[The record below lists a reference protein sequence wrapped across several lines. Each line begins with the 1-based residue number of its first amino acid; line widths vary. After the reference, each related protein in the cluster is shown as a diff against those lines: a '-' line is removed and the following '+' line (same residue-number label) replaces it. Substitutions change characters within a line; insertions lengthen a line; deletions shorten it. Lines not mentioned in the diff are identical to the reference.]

1 MLENLVTGVS
11 KTLVFTG
18 KELTKGAVTAKAELN
33 PQFLKTQAGALA
45 KFELMKKQ
53 YQKVNGAGVASID
66 MLANQKFAE
75 WKAEQEAQNALAEEM
90 MQSFTQKS
98 APQQPAPTQEKM
110 YTAEEVQQML
120 AQLQA
125 QKETQ
130 AV

>member
-1 MLENLVTGVS
+1 MLEQLVTGIS
-11 KTLVFTG
+11 KTVIFG
-18 KELTKGAVTAKAELN
+18 AKEASKGIVTAKAELN
-33 PQFLKTQAGALA
+33 PQFLKSQAGALA
-45 KFELMKKQ
+45 KFELMKKA
-53 YQKVNGAGVASID
+53 YTKANGAGTASID

-75 WKAEQEAQNALAEEM
+75 WKAEQDEQNAMAEQM
-90 MQSFTQKS
+90 MQSFTQAS
-98 APQQPAPTQEKM
+98 APQPAQKT

>member
-1 MLENLVTGVS
+1 MLENLITGVS

-18 KELTKGAVTAKAELN
+18 KELSKGAVTAKAELN

-53 YQKVNGAGVASID
+53 YQKVNGVGVASID

-75 WKAEQEAQNALAEEM
+75 WKAEQEEQNAMAEAM
-90 MQSFTQKS
+90 MQSFTQ
-98 APQQPAPTQEKM
+98 APTTPQPATKTYTQ
-110 YTAEEVQQML
+110 EEVQAML

-125 QKETQ
+125 QKEPQ

>member
-1 MLENLVTGVS
+1 MLENLVTGFS

-53 YQKVNGAGVASID
+53 YQKVNGAGVASVD

-75 WKAEQEAQNALAEEM
+75 WVKDQEEQNAMAEQM
-90 MQSFTQKS
+90 MQQFT
-98 APQQPAPTQEKM
+98 APQQPEVKT
-110 YTAEEVQQML
+110 YTAEEVQAML
-120 AQLQA
+120 AKLQ
-125 QKETQ
+125 QEKETQ

>member
-18 KELTKGAVTAKAELN
+18 KELTKGAVTAKKELN

-53 YQKVNGAGVASID
+53 YVKANGAGVASVD
-66 MLANQKFAE
+66 MQA
-75 WKAEQEAQNALAEEM
+75 NALFAQWKQEQDEQNVMAEAM
-90 MQSFTQKS
+90 MNSFTAT
-98 APQQPAPTQEKM
+98 APQPAPKTYTQ
-110 YTAEEVQQML
+110 EEVQAML
-120 AQLQA
+120 AKLQ
-125 QKETQ
+125 QEKETQ

>member
-18 KELTKGAVTAKAELN
+18 KELTKGAVTAKKELN

-53 YQKVNGAGVASID
+53 YVKANGAGVASVD
-66 MLANQKFAE
+66 MQANALFAQ
-75 WKAEQEAQNALAEEM
+75 WKQEQDEQNAMAEEM
-90 MQSFTQKS
+90 MKQFT
-98 APQQPAPTQEKM
+98 APKQPEVKT
-110 YTAEEVQQML
+110 YTAEEVQAML
-120 AQLQA
+120 AKLQ
-125 QKETQ
+125 QEKETQ

>member
-53 YQKVNGAGVASID
+53 YQKVNGAGVASVD

-75 WKAEQEAQNALAEEM
+75 WVKDQEEQNAMAEQM
-90 MQSFTQKS
+90 MQSFTQAS
-98 APQQPAPTQEKM
+98 VPQPAQQM
-110 YTAEEVQQML
+110 YTAEEVQAML

-125 QKETQ
+125 KETQ

>member
-18 KELTKGAVTAKAELN
+18 KELTKGAVTAKKELN
-33 PQFLKTQAGALA
+33 PQFLKTQAWALA

-53 YQKVNGAGVASID
+53 YVKANGAGVASVD
-66 MLANQKFAE
+66 MQANALFAQ
-75 WKAEQEAQNALAEEM
+75 WKQEQDEQNAMAEEM
-90 MQSFTQKS
+90 MQQFT
-98 APQQPAPTQEKM
+98 APQQPEVKT
-110 YTAEEVQQML
+110 YTAEEVQAML

>member
-1 MLENLVTGVS
+1 MLENLVTGIS
-11 KTLVFTG
+11 KSVIFAS
-18 KELTKGAVTAKAELN
+18 KEATKGIVTAKAELN

-53 YQKVNGAGVASID
+53 YQKVNGVGVASID

-75 WKAEQEAQNALAEEM
+75 WKAEQDEQNAMAEEM
-90 MQSFTQKS
+90 MQSFTTTQ
-98 APQQPAPTQEKM
+98 APQPAQKT
-110 YTAEEVQQML
+110 YTAEEVQAML

>member
-18 KELTKGAVTAKAELN
+18 KELTKGAVTAKKELN

-53 YQKVNGAGVASID
+53 YVKANGAGVASVD
-66 MLANQKFAE
+66 MQANALFAQ
-75 WKAEQEAQNALAEEM
+75 WKQEQDEQNAMAEEM
-90 MQSFTQKS
+90 MQSFTQ
-98 APQQPAPTQEKM
+98 APAQQPTQKT
-110 YTAEEVQQML
+110 YTQEEVQEIL

-125 QKETQ
+125 KETQ

>member
-18 KELTKGAVTAKAELN
+18 KELTKGAVTAKKELN

-45 KFELMKKQ
+45 KFELMKKA
-53 YQKVNGAGVASID
+53 YTKVNGAGVASID
-66 MLANQKFAE
+66 MQANQMFAQ
-75 WKAEQEAQNALAEEM
+75 WKAEQDEQNALAEEM
-90 MQSFTQKS
+90 MASFTQ
-98 APQQPAPTQEKM
+98 QEKQEVKT
-110 YTAEEVQQML
+110 YTAEEVQAML

-125 QKETQ
+125 QQKDQQ

>member
-18 KELTKGAVTAKAELN
+18 KELTKGVVIAKKELN

-53 YQKVNGAGVASID
+53 YVKANGAGVASVD
-66 MLANQKFAE
+66 MQANALFAQ
-75 WKAEQEAQNALAEEM
+75 WKKEQDEQNAMAEEM
-90 MQSFTQKS
+90 MQSFTQ
-98 APQQPAPTQEKM
+98 APAQQPTQKT
-110 YTAEEVQQML
+110 YTQEEVQAML

-125 QKETQ
+125 KETQ

>member
-18 KELTKGAVTAKAELN
+18 KELTKGAVTAKKELN

-53 YQKVNGAGVASID
+53 YQKVNGVGVASID
-66 MLANQKFAE
+66 MQANQMFAQ
-75 WKAEQEAQNALAEEM
+75 WKAEQEEQNRLAEEM
-90 MQSFTQKS
+90 MQEFTQS
-98 APQQPAPTQEKM
+98 APQPATKTYTQE
-110 YTAEEVQQML
+110 EVEALL

>member
-18 KELTKGAVTAKAELN
+18 KELTKGAVTAKKELN

-53 YQKVNGAGVASID
+53 YVKANGAGVASVD
-66 MLANQKFAE
+66 MQANALFAQ
-75 WKAEQEAQNALAEEM
+75 WKQEQDEQNAMAEEM
-90 MQSFTQKS
+90 MQSFTQ
-98 APQQPAPTQEKM
+98 APAQQPTQKT
-110 YTAEEVQQML
+110 YTQEEVQAML

-125 QKETQ
+125 KETQ

>member
-33 PQFLKTQAGALA
+33 PQFLKTQAGAIA

-53 YQKVNGAGVASID
+53 YQKVNGVGVASID

-75 WKAEQEAQNALAEEM
+75 WKAEQDEQNAMAEAM
-90 MQSFTQKS
+90 MQSFTQAQ
-98 APQQPAPTQEKM
+98 APSQPETKTYTQ
-110 YTAEEVQQML
+110 EEVQAML

-125 QKETQ
+125 KETQ

>member
-1 MLENLVTGVS
+1 MLENLITGVS

-33 PQFLKTQAGALA
+33 PQFLKSQSGALA

-53 YQKVNGAGVASID
+53 YQKVNGTGTASID
-66 MLANQKFAE
+66 ALANQKFAE
-75 WKAEQEAQNALAEEM
+75 WLKSEQEQNALAEEM
-90 MQSFTQKS
+90 MQSFTQ
-98 APQQPAPTQEKM
+98 APAQQPTQKT
-110 YTAEEVQQML
+110 YTQEEVQAML

-125 QKETQ
+125 KETQ

>member
-18 KELTKGAVTAKAELN
+18 KELTKGAVTAKKELN

-53 YQKVNGAGVASID
+53 YVKANGAGVASID
-66 MLANQKFAE
+66 MQANALFAQ
-75 WKAEQEAQNALAEEM
+75 WKQEQDEQNAMAEEM
-90 MQSFTQKS
+90 MQQFT
-98 APQQPAPTQEKM
+98 APQQPEVKT
-110 YTAEEVQQML
+110 YTAEEVQAML

>member
-18 KELTKGAVTAKAELN
+18 KELTKGAVTAKKELN

-53 YQKVNGAGVASID
+53 YVKVNGAGVASVD
-66 MLANQKFAE
+66 MQANALFAQ
-75 WKAEQEAQNALAEEM
+75 WKQEQDEQNAMAEEM
-90 MQSFTQKS
+90 MQSFT
-98 APQQPAPTQEKM
+98 APKQEVKT

-125 QKETQ
+125 KETQ

>member
-18 KELTKGAVTAKAELN
+18 KELTKGAVTAKKELN

-53 YQKVNGAGVASID
+53 YVKANGAGVASVD
-66 MLANQKFAE
+66 MQANALFAQ
-75 WKAEQEAQNALAEEM
+75 WKQEQDEQNAMAEEM
-90 MQSFTQKS
+90 MKSFTQ
-98 APQQPAPTQEKM
+98 APAQQPTQKT
-110 YTAEEVQQML
+110 YTQEEVQAML

-125 QKETQ
+125 KETQ

>member
-33 PQFLKTQAGALA
+33 PQFLKSQAGAIA

-53 YQKVNGAGVASID
+53 YQKVNGTGTASID
-66 MLANQKFAE
+66 ALANQKFAE
-75 WKAEQEAQNALAEEM
+75 WLKSEQEQNALAEEM
-90 MQSFTQKS
+90 MQSFTQAQ
-98 APQQPAPTQEKM
+98 APSQPAPKTYTQ
-110 YTAEEVQQML
+110 EEVQAML
-120 AQLQA
+120 AKLQ
-125 QKETQ
+125 QEKETQ

>member
-18 KELTKGAVTAKAELN
+18 KELTKGAVTAKKELN

-53 YQKVNGAGVASID
+53 YVKANGAGVASVD
-66 MLANQKFAE
+66 MQANALFAQ
-75 WKAEQEAQNALAEEM
+75 WKQEQDEQNAMAEEM
-90 MQSFTQKS
+90 MQSFTQTS
-98 APQQPAPTQEKM
+98 QPASKTYTQ
-110 YTAEEVQQML
+110 EEVQTML

-125 QKETQ
+125 KETQ

>member
-18 KELTKGAVTAKAELN
+18 KELTKGAVTAKKELN

-53 YQKVNGAGVASID
+53 YVKANGAGVASVD
-66 MLANQKFAE
+66 MQANALFAQ
-75 WKAEQEAQNALAEEM
+75 WKQEQDEQNAMAEAM
-90 MQSFTQKS
+90 MQSFTQ
-98 APQQPAPTQEKM
+98 APAQQPTQKT
-110 YTAEEVQQML
+110 YTQEEVQAML
-120 AQLQA
+120 AKLQ
-125 QKETQ
+125 QEKETE

>member
-18 KELTKGAVTAKAELN
+18 KELTKGAVTAKKELN
-33 PQFLKTQAGALA
+33 PQFLKSQAGALA
-45 KFELMKKQ
+45 KFELMKAQ
-53 YQKVNGAGVASID
+53 YQKTNGAGTASID

-75 WKAEQEAQNALAEEM
+75 WKAEQDEQNALAEQM
-90 MQSFTQKS
+90 MQSFTAT
-98 APQQPAPTQEKM
+98 APQPETKTYTQ
-110 YTAEEVQQML
+110 EEVQQML

>member
-18 KELTKGAVTAKAELN
+18 KELTKGAVTAKKELN

-45 KFELMKKQ
+45 KFELMKTQ
-53 YQKVNGAGVASID
+53 YVTANGAAVASVD
-66 MLANQKFAE
+66 TQANALFAQ
-75 WKAEQEAQNALAEEM
+75 WKQEQDEQNAMAEEM
-90 MQSFTQKS
+90 MQSFTTQ
-98 APQQPAPTQEKM
+98 APKQEVKT
-110 YTAEEVQQML
+110 YPAEEVQQML